1 MKKLISLSLSAM
13 LALGL
18 AACSGQSDEL
28 VLTMGELALPD
39 SSEATVDT
47 VAQAVSDSLGGGFE
61 TIQFGTGDNSVSVGL
76 SSTGVGDLASKAD
89 SGDEEAVA
97 EWQAL
102 ADSVTSVC
110 STIRSDLDDAGLND
124 MSIAFTV
131 TNDLDSDYVLLTVQ
145 DGSVVFDVL
154 DGFPGVDF

>member
-61 TIQFGTGDNSVSVGL
+61 TIQ
-76 SSTGVGDLASKAD
+76 VGDLASKAD

>member
-61 TIQFGTGDNSVSVGL
+61 TIQVGTGDNSVSVGL

-89 SGDEEAVA
+89 SGDEKAVA

>member
-47 VAQAVSDSLGGGFE
+47 YRRPGGFR
-61 TIQFGTGDNSVSVGL
+61 Q
-76 SSTGVGDLASKAD
+76 
-89 SGDEEAVA
+89 
-97 EWQAL
+97 
-102 ADSVTSVC
+102 
-110 STIRSDLDDAGLND
+110 
-124 MSIAFTV
+124 
-131 TNDLDSDYVLLTVQ
+131 
-145 DGSVVFDVL
+145 
-154 DGFPGVDF
+154 PGRRF

>member
-1 MKKLISLSLSAM
+1 MRVCR
-13 LALGL
+13 LGRQGGRRPPGWYFCGGRRG
-18 AACSGQSDEL
+18 AYS
-28 VLTMGELALPD
+28 P
-39 SSEATVDT
+39 TVT
-47 VAQAVSDSLGGGFE
+47 RPPH
-61 TIQFGTGDNSVSVGL
+61 
-76 SSTGVGDLASKAD
+76 
-89 SGDEEAVA
+89 
-97 EWQAL
+97 
-102 ADSVTSVC
+102 C

>member
-1 MKKLISLSLSAM
+1 M

-61 TIQFGTGDNSVSVGL
+61 TIQVGAGDNSVSVGL
-76 SSTGVGDLASKAD
+76 SSTGVGDLASK
-89 SGDEEAVA
+89 
-97 EWQAL
+97 